1 MSAVDSPLN
10 QLLSQIDPKRLPRH
24 VGIIMDGNGR
34 WAESR
39 GQDRLVGHRE
49 GSRSV
54 RAITRLSRKLG
65 LQALTLYAFSSQN
78 WQRPAE
84 EVAGLMALLREY
96 LVGERDEIMDND
108 IRLTA
113 LGDLDKLPRMV
124 REPLDALMAESAGN
138 GAMTL
143 SLALSYGGREELLMA
158 CRALLAEGCAAEALD
173 EARFEQRLYTAHLPQ
188 LDLVIRTSGELR
200 LSNFLLW
207 QSAYAEMHFTDI
219 LWPDFRE
226 EAFAHALL
234 DYQARERRCGKTGA
248 QVRLVSGE

>member
-1 MSAVDSPLN
+1 MSALET
-10 QLLSQIDPKRLPRH
+10 LLSQLDLERLPRH

-34 WAESR
+34 WAEAR

-54 RAITRLSRKLG
+54 RAITRLARRLG
-65 LQALTLYAFSSQN
+65 IRALTLYAFSSQN

-108 IRLTA
+108 IRLSA
-113 LGDLDKLPRMV
+113 LGDLNKLPRMV
-124 REPLDALMAESAGN
+124 REPLDALMEESEDNAS
-138 GAMTL
+138 MTL

-158 CRALLAEGCAAEALD
+158 CRALLAEGCAPGELD
-173 EARFEQRLYTAHLPQ
+173 EAHFERHLYTAALPT

-207 QSAYAEMHFTDI
+207 QSAYAEMHFTDV

-226 EAFAHALL
+226 EAFARALL
-234 DYQARERRCGKTGA
+234 DYQSRERRCGLTGA
-248 QVRLVSGE
+248 QVRLVAGERR